1 MRIEENRLLYVT
13 ERNEWRQWLQKNFDK
28 EKEVWLIFPNKASG
42 EPRLAYNDAVEEA
55 LCFGW
60 IDSIV
65 RSLDAHR
72 AAQRFTPR
80 NPKSGYSQPNKERLR
95 WLAQHGLLHP
105 SVEKAVQDILKEDFV
120 FPADILEAIR
130 KDEAAW
136 KNFRGF
142 SDAYK
147 RIRIAYID
155 GARKRP
161 DEFKKRLESFIRATR
176 QNKLLGFGGIE
187 KYY

>member
-1 MRIEENRLLYVT
+1 MRVDDNLLYVT
-13 ERNEWRQWLQKNFDK
+13 DREAWRRWLRENFDK
-28 EKEVWLIFPNKASG
+28 AREVWLVFPNKASG

-60 IDSIV
+60 IDSTIH
-65 RSLDAHR
+65 SIGAHR

-80 NPKSGYSQPNKERLR
+80 NPKSGYSQANKERLR
-95 WLAQHGLLHP
+95 WLSRQGLLHP
-105 SVEKAVQDILKEDFV
+105 AIEEAVRDILNEDYV
-120 FPADILEAIR
+120 FPRDILEAIQ
-130 KDEAAW
+130 KDETAW
-136 KNFRGF
+136 KNYHEF

-155 GARKRP
+155 SARKRP
-161 DEFKKRLESFIRATR
+161 EEFTKRLNNFIRMTR
-176 QNKLLGFGGIE
+176 QNKFIGYGGIE